1 MPRKGSDTPTLSSR
15 LAARLLRPRVLFT
28 LAFVLFLAVLAP
40 YASQV
45 IPDLR
50 QDPTYKVDLQAV
62 SIPQGPKWVPADLVK
77 QSLDTPDDPLLT
89 LLEPDL
95 PRKVAAKL
103 QGQPWVARVKRVAAQ
118 RGGTIE
124 VDLDYRSPVA
134 MIETP
139 RGTFPVD
146 AEGVLLPP
154 QDFPPQDAELFPH
167 VENVRSLPPEKAGLE
182 WTDPVVLGGARIAAR
197 LVPDGDREKHWKRFG
212 LARIVGPE
220 NAHPT
225 AGVDEMAFELVTAS
239 GSRILWG
246 KAPGSDALEPTVDQ
260 KIGRLQHYLATY
272 GSFDKPQGPYR
283 IDIRGFDAISLYP
296 LEGSLYR

>member
-15 LAARLLRPRVLFT
+15 VASRLLRPRVLIT
-28 LAFVLFLAVLAP
+28 LALVLFLAVVAP
-40 YASQV
+40 YAPQFV
-45 IPDLR
+45 PDLR
-50 QDPTYKVDLQAV
+50 HDPAYKVDLQAV

-77 QSLDTPDDPLLT
+77 QSLDTPEDPLLT

-95 PRKVAAKL
+95 SSKVAAKL
-103 QGQPWVARVKRVAAQ
+103 QQQPWVARVRRVSAE
-118 RGGTIE
+118 RSGTIQ
-124 VDLDYRSPVA
+124 VDLDYRTPVA
-134 MIETP
+134 MIQTP
-139 RGTFPVD
+139 KGVYPVD
-146 AEGVLLPP
+146 SEGVLLPP

-167 VENVRSLPPEKAGLE
+167 VENVRSEPPTKPGLV
-182 WTDPVVLGGARIAAR
+182 WSDPVVLGGAQIAAK
-197 LVPDGDREKHWKRFG
+197 LVPDGDREKYWKRFG

-225 AGVDEMAFELVTAS
+225 AGVDQMSFELVTS
-239 GSRILWG
+239 TGSRIMWG
-246 KAPGSDALEPTVDQ
+246 KAPGSDALEPTIDQ

-296 LEGSLYR
+296 LDGSLYR